1 MVSHKRRLLLVC
13 ACLSFNAWAGAGL
26 SEGDYFTDL
35 PVVLSVSRLA
45 QPLSDTPGAVTIIDR
60 ETIRRS
66 GAREV
71 ADLLRLVPGFIVSHV
86 QGGARPIAS
95 YHADYD
101 AITRHLQVFVDGRSV
116 YSTLLLG
123 SANYGMMGVVL
134 EDIERIEVLR
144 GSNSAAYG
152 ANAFL
157 GVVNI
162 ITRHSADTLGG
173 MVSVSASETNLRDGV
188 ARIGRGGPQGSFRL
202 TAASRTDDGFNDFY
216 DSSRLEQVHFRGDLQ
231 ASDKDSLILTA
242 GATRFRW
249 GIPDDMTPAGRHDE
263 AWRNSYAHLDW
274 MRQITPSDQFKLSI
288 TADEEAFSN
297 YYPLL
302 RADSTGRRFQLE
314 AQRNHVVNS
323 ELRLVWGGQYR
334 HEQAISSDLFYANP
348 DQSFSLWRLFA
359 NVEWRPHQ
367 QWVVNA
373 GGLWEKHGIIGE
385 SSAPRLMANY
395 HMVPGHTLRVGATSA
410 YKQPTLV
417 ELRADWRS
425 SGVPVIQASGKAK
438 PERVDSTEIGY
449 LGEFKKYGITLD
461 VRAFEEKVSDLLR
474 YARPCRGCPNDLV
487 NKDPNTQR
495 GWEAQLRWQPLPAT
509 QFLLNHTE
517 LQLLPDA
524 SSTAPQDAFRAP
536 SHISTMAL
544 FQKLPSN
551 WDLGL
556 IHTSTASLF
565 WVRQRDATPAFR
577 QTDVRLARRFRIG
590 DTNAEAALTVRATN
604 GAHVEYVETGF
615 PAMVLDRRAVATLR
629 LDF

>member
-1 MVSHKRRLLLVC
+1 MVNRKQFFLLAC
-13 ACLSFNAWAGAGL
+13 ACLSFDVWAGPSL

-71 ADLLRLVPGFIVSHV
+71 ADLLRLVPGFIVSHA

-173 MVSVSASETNLRDGV
+173 MVSAGAGETNLRDGV

-202 TAASRTDDGFNDFY
+202 TASSRSDDGFNNIY
-216 DSSRLEQVHFRGDLQ
+216 DNSRLEQVHFRGDLQ
-231 ASDKDSLILTA
+231 ASDKDNLILTA

-249 GIPDDMTPAGRHDE
+249 GVPDDVPPANRHDE

-274 MRQITPSDQFKLSI
+274 TRQINSSDQFKVSVS
-288 TADEEAFSN
+288 ADEEAFSN

-314 AQRNHVVNS
+314 AQHNHVVNR
-323 ELRLVWGGQYR
+323 EWRLVWGGQYR
-334 HEQAISSDLFYANP
+334 HEQAISPDLFYANP
-348 DQSFSLWRLFA
+348 EQSFSLWRLFG
-359 NVEWRPHQ
+359 NVEWRPHE
-367 QWVVNA
+367 QWVINA
-373 GGLWEKHGIIGE
+373 GGLWENHGIIGE
-385 SSAPRLMANY
+385 NSAPRLMVNY

-417 ELRADWRS
+417 ELRADWRY
-425 SGVPVIQASGKAK
+425 SGVPVIQASGRAR

-449 LGEFKKYGITLD
+449 LGEFKKYGVTID
-461 VRAFEEKVSDLLR
+461 VRAFEENVSDLLR
-474 YARPCRGCPNDLV
+474 YEKACKTCPNDLV

-495 GWEAQLRWQPLPAT
+495 GWETQLRWQPQPAT
-509 QFLLNHTE
+509 QILVNHTE
-517 LQLLPDA
+517 LRLQPDA

-536 SHISTMAL
+536 RHFSTLAL
-544 FQKLPSN
+544 FQKLSSD
-551 WDLGL
+551 WDLSL

-565 WVRQRDATPAFR
+565 WVRQNDATPAFR

-590 DTNAEAALTVRATN
+590 DARAEAALTVRAAD
-604 GAHVEYVETGF
+604 GGHVEFVEAAY
-615 PAMVLDRRAVATLR
+615 PVMVMDRRAVASLR